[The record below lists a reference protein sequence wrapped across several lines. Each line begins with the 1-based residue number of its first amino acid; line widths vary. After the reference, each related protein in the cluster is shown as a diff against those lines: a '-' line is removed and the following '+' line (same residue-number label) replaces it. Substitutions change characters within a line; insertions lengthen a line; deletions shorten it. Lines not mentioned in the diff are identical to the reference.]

1 MNQFILLF
9 VFLFSTNLFA
19 QAPTYVPKNGLM
31 GWWGFNGNAKDE
43 SGNENQGLEYNT
55 VLIEDRFKKL
65 NQAVKL
71 NGKDSYV
78 RIEKSLKL
86 TNSYTISSWFR
97 TTSTMTNEIGLV
109 VSRKDYSHSDGLYL
123 FNSNQYFQCVSKCGG
138 DFKYNVL
145 VKDFND
151 GEWHHFVSVYTGK
164 EMIGYVDG
172 ERYGITEY
180 QAEICIDS
188 VFEFGRDHPFGRY
201 FNGDIDEI
209 GIWNRPL
216 TENEVSHLY
225 SGIILNGNLSLQD
238 KVKIGNQIWTKK
250 NLDVDKF
257 RNGDAIPQAKSQEDL
272 SKADSLKLPVWYF
285 PEFDPELGFKFGK
298 LYNWY
303 AVTDSKGLT
312 PNGWHI
318 PSRNEWFE
326 LIDFSKSFI
335 VRDSSRSYYYGDS
348 ISSIDSLIYT
358 PTREAYIFQSK
369 TGGWNI
375 GYESEGDE
383 VIDPNSINGMD
394 TTGFS
399 ATSGGSYW
407 WSSSEVSKGSDRAW
421 GFDLGDGLSCDNSI
435 ESELG
440 RNQNFITGYN
450 QELRTSVLG
459 KEYINSD
466 GTLNKTKYKELYNSL
481 IPTAGTPKGEGHY
494 VRCIKD

>member
-1 MNQFILLF
+1 MSNYSGSPSLE
-9 VFLFSTNLFA
+9 FSI
-19 QAPTYVPKNGLM
+19 KN
-31 GWWGFNGNAKDE
+31 
-43 SGNENQGLEYNT
+43 
-55 VLIEDRFKKL
+55 
-65 NQAVKL
+65 
-71 NGKDSYV
+71 
-78 RIEKSLKL
+78 
-86 TNSYTISSWFR
+86 NSNCKPGIGWFR
-97 TTSTMTNEIGLV
+97 NVWSDSIQNE
-109 VSRKDYSHSDGLYL
+109 K
-123 FNSNQYFQCVSKCGG
+123 
-138 DFKYNVL
+138 
-145 VKDFND
+145 
-151 GEWHHFVSVYTGK
+151 WHHILGTYNGEISRL
-164 EMIGYVDG
+164 YVDG
-172 ERYGITEY
+172 ELISEKMNLNGSLDVCNGG
-180 QAEICIDS
+180 EIIIGKS
-188 VFEFGRDHPFGRY
+188 WNEEGN
-201 FNGDIDEI
+201 FNGLLDEI

-369 TGGWNI
+369 SGGWNI

-399 ATSGGSYW
+399 ATSGGFYW

-421 GFDLGDGLSCDNSI
+421 GFDLGYGLSCDNSI